1 MIFVTVVVDQLYIM
15 FWVLSVLNLS
25 YGLFLQ
31 TLILCGGGLLK
42 ILVIVFFLF
51 LFFAWA
57 TFGFLNIFL
66 ALHII
71 YKR

>member
-25 YGLFLQ
+25 HGLFLQ

-42 ILVIVFFLF
+42 ILVIVFVFVLVFFLGH
-51 LFFAWA
+51 LW
-57 TFGFLNIFL
+57 LLEHISCL
-66 ALHII
+66 AYYL
-71 YKR
+71 